1 MFRRCFNNF
10 RHFPSHKILMPPQ
23 KGKKLFSTTIKKTR
37 KWGKDEILTVGT
49 WLIVGTGA
57 FVLIGTTTS
66 ASVALLLANS
76 LQFQGNSKE
85 KRRCLYIC
93 ALIIFLTLLLTCKNF
108 RICCWE
114 VGKLVE

>member
-1 MFRRCFNNF
+1 M
-10 RHFPSHKILMPPQ
+10 
-23 KGKKLFSTTIKKTR
+23 KKTR

-76 LQFQGNSKE
+76 LQFQGNKKE
-85 KRRCLYIC
+85 NNYCDIYRYGNI
-93 ALIIFLTLLLTCKNF
+93 LILNLFL
-108 RICCWE
+108 
-114 VGKLVE
+114 

>member
-1 MFRRCFNNF
+1 MQQTAR
-10 RHFPSHKILMPPQ
+10 K
-23 KGKKLFSTTIKKTR
+23 FSTNIKRTR

-76 LQFQGNSKE
+76 LQFQGNKKANNYYDNCSYGNV
-85 KRRCLYIC
+85 LNFN
-93 ALIIFLTLLLTCKNF
+93 LFL
-108 RICCWE
+108 
-114 VGKLVE
+114 